1 MKLNLQVPGIRH
13 LFLSSASGWISL
25 LLLALIGL
33 NYYWQLLL
41 PIDRVGSDALL
52 ALHSKPRHPPSNIV
66 LIDIDQSSLDHPQ
79 MLELAGNWPWPR
91 LVHGEMV
98 SYLAQQGASAI
109 LFDVTFTEPDVFRP
123 ASDAVFADSLR
134 STQIPV
140 YLPLVIAPD
149 GAASLLADLPPA
161 MAVEPSAHAQKLA
174 QLPLIAPKALPVDVW
189 RTGYIN
195 FTSDEDQMGRRSE
208 LYRLHAGWK
217 IPHIIGRV
225 AKDKALPLPEQSDI
239 TLNWYGKPFQH
250 VSYHELYLSSL
261 SSSDRSP
268 VELAGKI
275 VIIGSTAPGMGDF
288 HTTPIGT
295 RTPGPEILATA
306 IANLEAKDWLQV
318 AHPGWSALF
327 AVVLVLGSMFGY
339 SRGLHPSLSIGAG
352 LVVSAAAVIAAYK
365 LLDFNLQWSPF
376 AALTIGW
383 TGQLSHGVAS
393 YLQERRRRQQTT
405 QLFSRFL
412 DPHVVRQLTDL
423 NASAEAKVGRSQEI
437 TLLFSDIRGFTT
449 LSERNRPEEIVSLLN
464 RYFDQQVEAIFDS
477 GGTLDKFI
485 GDALMAFWGAPVELP
500 DHAVRAVSAA
510 LRMSEQIEEF
520 KKTLDFPFEIG
531 IGVHTGEAVV
541 GFIGSRQR
549 LDYTAIGD
557 AVNLASRIEG
567 KTAGV
572 ARVLVSEAT
581 RNACGEAFN
590 FIDHGVVQ
598 VKGRTE
604 PVRVFEPLW
613 RIE

>member
-13 LFLSSASGWISL
+13 LFSSSPSGWISL
-25 LLLALIGL
+25 LLLAVIGL
-33 NYYWQLLL
+33 NYLWHVLQ
-41 PIDRVGSDALL
+41 PIDRMGSDVLL
-52 ALHSKPRHPPSNIV
+52 ALHSKSRIPPDNIV

-79 MLELAGNWPWPR
+79 MLDLAGNWPWPR

-123 ASDAVFADSLR
+123 ASDVVFADSLR
-134 STQIPV
+134 SSPIPI

-149 GAASLLADLPPA
+149 GAASLLADLPSV
-161 MAVEPSAHAQKLA
+161 MAIEPTAHTQKLA

-195 FTSDEDQMGRRSE
+195 FTPDEDQIGRRSE
-208 LYRLHAGWK
+208 LYRLHEGWK
-217 IPHIIGRV
+217 IPHIIGRL
-225 AKDKALPLPEQSDI
+225 AKEKSLPQPQQADI
-239 TLNWYGKPFQH
+239 TLNWYGQPFQH
-250 VSYHELYLSSL
+250 VSYHDLYLSSL
-261 SSSDRSP
+261 SSSGHSP
-268 VELAGKI
+268 IELAGKI

-288 HTTPIGT
+288 HSTPIGT

-306 IANLEAKDWLQV
+306 IANLEAKDWLRV
-318 AHPGWSALF
+318 AHPVWSALF
-327 AVVLVLGSMFGY
+327 AVLLVLGSMYGY
-339 SRGLHPSLSIGAG
+339 TRGMHPSISIGTG
-352 LVVSAAAVIAAYK
+352 LVISIVALMAAYT
-365 LLDFNLQWSPF
+365 LLDINLQWSPF
-376 AALTIGW
+376 SALAIGW
-383 TGQLSHGVAS
+383 TGQLGHGLIS

-449 LSERNRPEEIVSLLN
+449 LSEKNRAEEIVALLN

-485 GDALMAFWGAPVELP
+485 GDALMAFWGAPLEMP

-510 LRMSEQIEEF
+510 LRMSEQVEAF

-581 RNACGEAFN
+581 RNACGDAFE

-604 PVRVFEPLW
+604 PVRVFEPL
-613 RIE
+613 RRKE